1 MNYKIKSYSV
11 ILLLLVSLSALSQNK
26 RIDSVQQLVK
36 AYEVQHKQERATL
49 KDSVKAKLLE
59 LLSDYTYANQ
69 RETSINYSVEALA
82 LSNKIKYFKG
92 VYTNSYN
99 LGANY
104 SFAGDYILSLKYLT
118 TAMDA
123 AKKLN
128 SPSKMASVH
137 SEKGIVYSRMSNY
150 SEATKNA
157 LLALRYYEKSD
168 NTYLHGNTL
177 VNLGIVYKQQGK
189 IDLALTQYEK
199 ALVVYQKLDAEDASY
214 PLAATYGNIAQAH
227 LKAGN
232 TSKSLEA
239 LLKSQEYA
247 KNLNDAYLNAEN
259 NSALGMIYF
268 RLKEYRQSETYY
280 QAALQD
286 FISLNDKSGI
296 AKTKVSLGRTYF
308 KQNKTRQALQ
318 YNQEGLDLA
327 KNTKHLEWQKEG
339 YEDRSDMFL
348 KQSKYKEAYE
358 NHVLFK
364 QINDSMFN
372 ASEEKKITELQMQY
386 TFDKAQEQAKNAQF
400 QKILK
405 LNNETSRLRFIKNS
419 ALLVAGV
426 FLILSGFILYNF
438 LKVKKQRKLIDLQQD
453 ELKLQNGL
461 IHEALSEKEVLLKEI
476 HHRVKNNLQIIS
488 SLLNIQAQN
497 ITDKNVLDSIKEGQ
511 SRVEVMS
518 LIHQNL
524 YQSKELDAIHI
535 EEYIKQLTFYLN
547 EMFNSATQKVV
558 IDVVAPDLYFDIDT
572 AIPLGLIVN
581 ELVSNAFKYAFLEK
595 ENRSIAI
602 SIEAIDDLNYQMQI
616 SDNGVGLPQHFKI
629 GNSNSLGLK
638 LVSILSR
645 QLRGSVAYSSEKG
658 TTFTITFKHLKT
670 FNSLPK

>member
-11 ILLLLVSLSALSQNK
+11 ILLLWVTLSAVSQNK
-26 RIDSVQQLVK
+26 RIDSIQQLVK
-36 AYEVQHKQERATL
+36 AYDVKHKQERATL

-128 SPSKMASVH
+128 SPSKIASVH

-168 NTYLHGNTL
+168 KIYLHGNTL
-177 VNLGIVYKQQGK
+177 VNLGIVYKQQDK

-232 TSKSLEA
+232 LNKSLKT

-268 RLKEYRQSETYY
+268 RLKEYKKSETYY

-339 YEDRSDMFL
+339 YKDRSDMFL

-386 TFDKAQEQAKNAQF
+386 TFDKAQEQNKNAQF

-405 LNNETSRLRFIKNS
+405 LNNEASRLRFIKNS
-419 ALLVAGV
+419 ALLVASL

-438 LKVKKQRKLIDLQQD
+438 LKVKKQRKVIALQQQ

-461 IHEALSEKEVLLKEI
+461 IQEALFEKEVLLKEI

-497 ITDKNVLDSIKEGQ
+497 ITDRNVLDSIKEGQ
-511 SRVEVMS
+511 SRVQVMS

-558 IDVVAPDLYFDIDT
+558 IDVIAPDLYFDIDT

-645 QLRGSVAYSSEKG
+645 QLRGSVTYSSEKG

>member
-11 ILLLLVSLSALSQNK
+11 ILLLWVTLSAVSQNK
-26 RIDSVQQLVK
+26 RIDSIQQLVK
-36 AYEVQHKQERATL
+36 AYDVKHKQERATL

>member
-59 LLSDYTYANQ
+59 LLSDYTYDNQ
-69 RETSINYSVEALA
+69 RENSLHYSREALA
-82 LSNKIKYFKG
+82 LSSKIKYFKG